1 MKIKILSDSPVGE
14 SHKVDIIDEYI
25 DLLIEHW
32 NKNVVDQDA
41 PWYKFWGG
49 VSLYDVT
56 QYLLFAL
63 DQFIH
68 MVDDIIEKGA
78 DKKATV
84 LDAIEKVYDYIIK
97 EAMPWWL
104 RPISGKVKNVIL
116 NVVIS
121 SSIDWIVAK
130 YRSGEWRKKI
140 EDKVHGDEQTKD
152 SGEAVS

>member
-14 SHKVDIIDEYI
+14 SQKVDVIDEYI

-32 NKNVVDQDA
+32 NKNVVDHDA

-49 VSLYDVT
+49 VSLVDVT

-68 MVDDIIEKGA
+68 MVDDIVEKGA

-84 LDAIEKVYDYIIK
+84 LEAIEKVYDYIIK

-104 RPISGKVKNVIL
+104 RPISGKVKDVIL
-116 NVVIS
+116 NTVIS
-121 SSIDWIVAK
+121 SSIDWIVEK
-130 YRSGEWRKKI
+130 YRNGEWRKKI